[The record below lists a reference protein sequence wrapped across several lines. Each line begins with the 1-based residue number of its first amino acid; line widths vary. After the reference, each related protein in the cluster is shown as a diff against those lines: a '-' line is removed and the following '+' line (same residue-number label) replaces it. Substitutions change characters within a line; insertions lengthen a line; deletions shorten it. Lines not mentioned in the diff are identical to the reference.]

1 MFKQTFET
9 SATPHITITECMGN
23 LVVRGSAE
31 QQVAI
36 HLRGST
42 HDLDLDQV
50 GETFTL
56 VARADCL
63 VTCPTTTTLTMDAVH
78 GNLKVE
84 GVEGPVTADTAYGN
98 VKLRAV
104 GPVAVEQ
111 AYGNLTAYQVEGDL
125 HARTTVGNLKVYQ
138 VDGSLSTSRVEG
150 NLVIE
155 GLQGG
160 LVAERVRGNV
170 RLKSLFLPDRTYRLT
185 ADGNLTVYL
194 PVEASLRLVARASGG
209 VRSSVPGLVLEEV
222 DGETQGLLG
231 DGEASLEAQVGGHM
245 SLRPLGMEEGT
256 QVEGLPLDFIADLEG
271 LGTQIETRIAEAMAE
286 MEDRLAESLGR
297 IDSEEIRLH
306 AEQATERALRA
317 AGRAAEQARHAAE
330 REAERARMRAE
341 RADRR
346 WRRAS
351 GQRST
356 PKREPVTDDE
366 RMQVLRM
373 VEEGKITPEQA
384 AELLAALEGR

>member
-9 SATPHITITECMGN
+9 SATPHITVTECMDN
-23 LVVRGSAE
+23 LVVRGSEE
-31 QQVAI
+31 QQVTI

-56 VARADCL
+56 AARADCL
-63 VTCPTTTTLTMDAVH
+63 VTCPAATTLTVGSVH

-84 GVEGPVTADTAYGN
+84 GVEGPVTADTTYGN
-98 VKLRAV
+98 VKLRSV
-104 GPVAVEQ
+104 GPAAVEQ
-111 AYGNLTAYQVEGDL
+111 TYGNLTAHQVRGNLQTKTTVGNAKIYQVEGS
-125 HARTTVGNLKVYQ
+125 V
-138 VDGSLSTSRVEG
+138 STSRVDG

-160 LVAERVRGNV
+160 LEAERVQGNV
-170 RLKSLFLPDRTYRLT
+170 RLGSLFLPEQPYRLT

-194 PVEASLRLVARASGG
+194 PVEASLRLVIRASGG
-209 VRSSVPGLVLEEV
+209 VRSGVPDLVLEE
-222 DGETQGLLG
+222 G
-231 DGEASLEAQVGGHM
+231 DGEMRGVLGGGEANLEAQVGGHV
-245 SLRPLGMEEGT
+245 SLRPLGTEEGT
-256 QVEGLPLDFIADLEG
+256 TVEGMPLDFIADLEG
-271 LGTQIETRIAEAMAE
+271 LGTQIEVRIGEAMAE
-286 MEDRLAESLGR
+286 MEGRLAESLGH

-317 AGRAAEQARHAAE
+317 AGRAAERARRTAD

-341 RADRR
+341 RAERR

-351 GQRST
+351 GRRST
-356 PKREPVTDDE
+356 PKREPVTDEE
-366 RMQVLRM
+366 RMQILRM
-373 VEEGKITPEQA
+373 VEEGKVTPEQA